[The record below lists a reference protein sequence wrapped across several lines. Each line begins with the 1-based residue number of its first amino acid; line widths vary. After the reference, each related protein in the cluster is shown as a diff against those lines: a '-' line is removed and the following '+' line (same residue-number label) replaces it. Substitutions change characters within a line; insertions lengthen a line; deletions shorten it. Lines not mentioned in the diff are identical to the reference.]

1 MGCLCGLGSRNQLAP
16 FHNHPRFSKMSAS
29 WGRGGGETGKLLTRK
44 MLGRGRCGPR
54 LLDSY
59 FGSALAGERPPSGRW
74 EWAPGQAHARRGSG
88 VGGEG
93 WGLHLSPDLSL
104 GGLLRSALP
113 GHRPLTDPLGC
124 LGVCPLSPLFPAL

>member
-29 WGRGGGETGKLLTRK
+29 WGRGGGETGKLLTHK

-59 FGSALAGERPPSGRW
+59 FGSALAGERPPSGRC
-74 EWAPGQAHARRGSG
+74 ERAPGQGRTRRGSG

-93 WGLHLSPDLSL
+93 RGPTSLQTSP
-104 GGLLRSALP
+104 REA
-113 GHRPLTDPLGC
+113 C
-124 LGVCPLSPLFPAL
+124 CPLLSRATGRSLTSRGAFECVP